1 MKVIDLKKTTI
12 YVDDIQRIY
21 IEPNYSPERYNI
33 QTTNGTFLVDRE
45 DYFKVKDYLLSLN
58 DEVEIIEEDKKIEK
72 LDLSEWSEITYQE
85 DWDLLTKDFNRN
97 SCLFVK
103 KINEIID
110 YINGSDKE

>member
-21 IEPNYSPERYNI
+21 IETNYSPERYNI

-45 DYFKVKDYLLSLN
+45 DYFKVKECLISLN
-58 DEVEIIEEDKKIEK
+58 DEVEIIEDKKIEK
-72 LDLSEWSEITYQE
+72 LNVERTAQRQDRCDEITIDYLKA
-85 DWDLLTKDFNRN
+85 DIITIMY
-97 SCLFVK
+97 

-110 YINGSDKE
+110 YINGGTNE

>member
-21 IEPNYSPERYNI
+21 IETNYSPERYNI

-45 DYFKVKDYLLSLN
+45 DYFKVKDCLLSLN
-58 DEVEIIEEDKKIEK
+58 DEVELMEDKKIEK
-72 LDLSEWSEITYQE
+72 LSFGDVSGTPKRANENDII
-85 DWDLLTKDFNRN
+85 D
-97 SCLFVK
+97 

-110 YINGSDKE
+110 YINGGPNGE